1 MDEQR
6 VKSDTDE
13 ETGETKQ
20 GEDRTHM
27 DEESSENYEELQEE
41 ATLTDNLYIIERSL
55 PKG

>member
-1 MDEQR
+1 MYTDEKMDWQR

-20 GEDRTHM
+20 DKDRTHM

-41 ATLTDNLYIIERSL
+41 DNTPCQYIYY
-55 PKG
+55 